1 MKTQL
6 TLSPSVASIS
16 KPNCTMGLDTNL
28 AFLCMLNF
36 LNYQYCCLGPVPSFV
51 CFFPPS
57 LQKKNCVLM
66 ALLSTHTVMLNCLET
81 VTRKQ
86 MFSVPKENK
95 QLCCVRASSIRSS
108 KKTSSKTTGGLKADR
123 KRQFPSYL

>member
-57 LQKKNCVLM
+57 LQKKKLCFNGPLVHTYSNVKLSRNC
-66 ALLSTHTVMLNCLET
+66 HKET
-81 VTRKQ
+81 NV
-86 MFSVPKENK
+86 
-95 QLCCVRASSIRSS
+95 
-108 KKTSSKTTGGLKADR
+108 
-123 KRQFPSYL
+123 